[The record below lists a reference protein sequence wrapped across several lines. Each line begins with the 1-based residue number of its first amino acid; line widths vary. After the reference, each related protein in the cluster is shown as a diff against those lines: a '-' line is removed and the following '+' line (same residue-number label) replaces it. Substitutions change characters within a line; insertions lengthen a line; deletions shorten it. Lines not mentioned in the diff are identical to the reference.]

1 MKIKTILVVLAS
13 SLFLT
18 AQAAVDAGKKAQ
30 ISNGQVTGQAA
41 GQVSAKVSDQ
51 DKTDAASATTLNA
64 VQTQMNSDIQLE
76 GRVLQQLRSSIK
88 NFDPNKYMILSRNG
102 EVTLQGNVKTQAEAE
117 LMEKEA
123 IKVSGVTRVNN
134 NLAVIVTN

>member
-1 MKIKTILVVLAS
+1 
-13 SLFLT
+13 
-18 AQAAVDAGKKAQ
+18 
-30 ISNGQVTGQAA
+30 
-41 GQVSAKVSDQ
+41 
-51 DKTDAASATTLNA
+51 
-64 VQTQMNSDIQLE
+64 
-76 GRVLQQLRSSIK
+76 
-88 NFDPNKYMILSRNG
+88 MILSRNG